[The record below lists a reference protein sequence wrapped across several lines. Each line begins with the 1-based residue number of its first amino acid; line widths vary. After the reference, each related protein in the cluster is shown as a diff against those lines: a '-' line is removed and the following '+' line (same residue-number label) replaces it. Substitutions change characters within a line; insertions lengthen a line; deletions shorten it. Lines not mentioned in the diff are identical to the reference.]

1 MQAGKNS
8 SGAPQT
14 LLPLLISTAGRAVKL
29 PLGEG
34 DGVFIALIRLL
45 GAITSGCDAAA
56 RQSFEDPSNF
66 FLMDLASAGSDT
78 LGVSSTIQTCVCF
91 FLGCC
96 FAALEDPILSEGS
109 GVRDSTLLNRKSFL
123 SVIDTRIGLTRF
135 NELLRRPLKSTHT
148 AMNSTNSSS
157 GGSCNSSGDIA
168 DQFFFSAG
176 YEEFYRSQVECIKS
190 SIFTFY
196 SGADEGMKSIM
207 ESQEQRIAELESML
221 VLKKVSLSIG
231 NGGERSIVGDTSN
244 GKEGSGQGDGGGEW
258 EWDGTEEGEEEGEEG
273 GDKKGKAKGEAS
285 RTIKTE
291 EEQSTRIADL
301 ESSLYESDSQVIALQ
316 QALFDK
322 DKMQQE
328 ELQRVYDQFKLH
340 GSGVEPSYDSKS
352 NDINSGVCS
361 KVTA

>member
-1 MQAGKNS
+1 M
-8 SGAPQT
+8 
-14 LLPLLISTAGRAVKL
+14 
-29 PLGEG
+29 
-34 DGVFIALIRLL
+34 L

-66 FLMDLASAGSDT
+66 FLMDLASVGSDT

-148 AMNSTNSSS
+148 AINSTNSSS
-157 GGSCNSSGDIA
+157 GGGSSSSSGDIT

-190 SIFTFY
+190 SIFSFY
-196 SGADEGMKSIM
+196 SGADGGMKSIM

-221 VLKKVSLSIG
+221 VLSKVSPSIG
-231 NGGERSIVGDTSN
+231 SGGDKSIVGDASN
-244 GKEGSGQGDGGGEW
+244 GEKGGGQGDGGGEW
-258 EWDGTEEGEEEGEEG
+258 EWDGTEEGDEEGHEGEGG
-273 GDKKGKAKGEAS
+273 GDKKGKAS
-285 RTIKTE
+285 RTIMTE
-291 EEQSTRIADL
+291 EDQSTRITDL

-316 QALFDK
+316 QALLDK

-352 NDINSGVCS
+352 NDFTSGV
-361 KVTA
+361 

>member
-34 DGVFIALIRLL
+34 DGVFIALLRLL

-66 FLMDLASAGSDT
+66 FLMDLASVGSDT

-157 GGSCNSSGDIA
+157 GGSGSSSGSSGDIA

-176 YEEFYRSQVECIKS
+176 YEEFYRSQVESIKS

-221 VLKKVSLSIG
+221 VLNKVSPSIG
-231 NGGERSIVGDTSN
+231 NGGEKSIVGDASN
-244 GKEGSGQGDGGGEW
+244 GKEGGGQGDGGGEW
-258 EWDGTEEGEEEGEEG
+258 EWDGTEEGDEEGDKGE
-273 GDKKGKAKGEAS
+273 GDKKGKTS

-291 EEQSTRIADL
+291 EDQSTRIADL

-328 ELQRVYDQFKLH
+328 ELQRVYDQFKVH

-352 NDINSGVCS
+352 NDFTSGE
-361 KVTA
+361 